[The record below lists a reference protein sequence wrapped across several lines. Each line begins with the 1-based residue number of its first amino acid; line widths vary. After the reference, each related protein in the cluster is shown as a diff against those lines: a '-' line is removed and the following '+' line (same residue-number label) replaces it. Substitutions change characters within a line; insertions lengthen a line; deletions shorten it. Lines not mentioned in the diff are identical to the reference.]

1 MSEVKT
7 KHVFENGAREFDVER
22 LARGAEALL
31 RAYPEALV
39 CALTAEGLI
48 VPMPQSVPVGEQ
60 RPLLQARAVTDVVC
74 SEDRMA
80 VVTVWWQAKQRGS
93 GYGEVHLLSEP
104 AQALTLYFLDLREL
118 HGVLLGVLVPMD
130 ASEGQSTGGEH
141 SDGAAAAPRF
151 STLTED
157 AGGVV
162 LGCDQAFTQMFGYE
176 AEELIGE
183 AVLNHVHPDD
193 QARAVE
199 GWMTML
205 SSKRMQ
211 QTRLR
216 RQRRDGSFVWVD
228 TTLHNYLHDPE
239 RRHVLIENID
249 VSAEMAAQEALQ
261 QQGELLRRLIEAMP
275 DGLAQL
281 DTERNVVYRNSRLL
295 ELLRGDTRE
304 AAEPGT
310 DAQLAESPPE
320 QLERSLQALL
330 ATLTSDAMLAFE
342 TALGEVLEQGVDRD
356 VEVEVVLPSG
366 ERRRVLM
373 TIRVLLRGD
382 GHVSGAIASALDV
395 TDSAR
400 ARLELE
406 RRATFDALTHCHNR
420 SSILTA
426 LERELAHE
434 QLGCTCVLYV
444 DLDGFKAVN
453 DTLGHA
459 VGDELLALAAERLK
473 SASRAD
479 DDVGRLGGDEFLV
492 LMRNIPGRERGL
504 ELAER
509 VSATLYDT
517 VSLPAGEVQLRASIG
532 VACSE
537 AGEHLTAAQLIERAD
552 AAMYSS
558 KSEGRGSPVFAN
570 AS

>member
-1 MSEVKT
+1 MTEVKT
-7 KHVFENGAREFDVER
+7 KQVFDVGAREFDVQR
-22 LARGAEALL
+22 LAHGAEALL
-31 RAYPEALV
+31 RTYPDALV
-39 CALTAEGLI
+39 CAITWEGLI
-48 VPMPQSVPVGEQ
+48 APMPQSVPLGEQ
-60 RPLLQARAVTDVVC
+60 RLLRARAVTDVVC
-74 SEDRMA
+74 GDDRIT
-80 VVTVWWQAKQRGS
+80 VVKVWWQAKQRGS
-93 GYGEVHLLSEP
+93 GHGEVHLLSEP
-104 AQALTLYFLDLREL
+104 AKPLMLYFFDLREL
-118 HGVLLGVLVPMD
+118 HGVLLGVLVPAD
-130 ASEGQSTGGEH
+130 APEGQS
-141 SDGAAAAPRF
+141 SDGECGDGGSAAAPRF
-151 STLTED
+151 STLIED
-157 AGGVV
+157 GGGVA
-162 LGCDQAFTQMFGYE
+162 LGCDWAFTQMFGYE
-176 AEELIGE
+176 AEELIGK

-199 GWMTML
+199 GWVAML
-205 SSKRMQ
+205 SSKRVQ

-239 RRHVLIENID
+239 RRHVLVENID

-281 DTERNVVYRNSRLL
+281 DTECNVVYHNSRLL
-295 ELLRGDTRE
+295 ELLRGNAPETGGRE
-304 AAEPGT
+304 SGESPAEPV
-310 DAQLAESPPE
+310 
-320 QLERSLQALL
+320 ERSLQALL
-330 ATLTSDAMLAFE
+330 ATLTADAMVAFE

-356 VEVEVVLPSG
+356 VEVEVVVPTG
-366 ERRRVLM
+366 EHRRMLM

-434 QLGCTCVLYV
+434 QPGGTCVLYV
-444 DLDGFKAVN
+444 DLDCFKAVN
-453 DTLGHA
+453 DALGHA
-459 VGDELLALAAERLK
+459 AGDELLALAAERLK
-473 SASRAD
+473 SASRSD
-479 DDVGRLGGDEFLV
+479 DVVGRLGGDEFLV
-492 LMRNIPGRERGL
+492 LMRNIPGCERGL

-509 VSATLYDT
+509 ISATLYDT

-537 AGEHLTAAQLIERAD
+537 AGEHLTAAELIERAD